1 MAQYLDHGTE
11 LEQTK
16 EKLPESFLGMRP
28 EPPPPPD
35 THAESEK
42 VLNPLETTILPDS
55 PRAESEAQSR
65 RFSDVEISSPMQ
77 TSAALPPSPTAVPF
91 HFRQPYR
98 SSSTTRSL
106 SQSPFSSIRSAADPL
121 PKQKTRP
128 RSTEFKSSKEIR
140 PLWLVERHR
149 SHQEPAPDEIYPSL
163 PSSHTTSRSSSVH
176 NVEGSERGQNGDY
189 EVKEAEHESTEAELG
204 PIMSTD
210 KHLVQSGLLDSQQ
223 ATPTASSFQI
233 PSTVLDLA
241 SPQSTGDSSPKVFA
255 EEKSQQSSSMSKNS
269 FLGAVLGGSA
279 ALALNAAIQNN
290 DPSPPDLSQEENE
303 EFERGLDDMVI
314 DTGTYQSENDT
325 LHQEEDSV
333 PQKRTKSRKKKQKAS
348 QFQPNQPFVAED
360 VEAKPSTNS
369 LSPEPPSPEIMRQL
383 QEHDAQDAM
392 DSWSPLVL
400 RSKKGKKGKKGKS
413 KALVERSPE
422 EGGPSS
428 ITKELH
434 RDNLQSS
441 LPTEVPESDTLAQE
455 MSREQIVH
463 IMTAAAQDSKDDT
476 EASRPA
482 TPVLQQPSEIPQ
494 DDLPHGEVPH
504 QVLPKTHSQDDFPQ
518 GNLPQ
523 DNFSQSPRN
532 LPQEGNLRS
541 DLLRDSSSAL
551 PSPVRNEVTFMDPF
565 LEQGHENVVQSPKA
579 TPASQ
584 KELDR
589 GDLAKAV
596 SPSLELSPR
605 ATPLP
610 DDDDEHDL
618 LDGRLETPASA
629 ALPHFDNKE
638 TEIAAENP
646 FDVPLIHD
654 ASAITPGPPRQSQDL
669 PAQPEQS
676 DANDYFVAL
685 SKNSLKNSKTAY
697 EGFSVEESG
706 SNEIQEKDRPHIV
719 VAPTTLEE
727 DRLEAFNEETAM
739 DVFKE
744 NQETVENEFGGFT
757 SKRKGRKGKMAIQS
771 FSVENSKTIE
781 SQQGQESFPE
791 TAASE
796 APEDHEA
803 TDLIDESAFDGPQSK
818 TERLEDK
825 WTGFNSKKQGG
836 KGKKVKPSFSIEDD
850 KATEIEEE
858 NELLS
863 KMATSE
869 APEGY
874 GARDLIDEH
883 AMQAPKSEMIEK
895 ESKGLIC
902 VPTNQTP
909 KPEVVEDGRTGF
921 DNETRGQEIERQDSR
936 TMDLKLG
943 SDDTEHQ
950 LERQLDGRED
960 MKDRPSS
967 LATTRTSQEVSAM
980 LRLGETD
987 NSIAGETNEGYPA
1000 VSKAEDNV
1008 QKLLEDQI
1016 YYNDNRNLPVAY
1028 EPATQ
1033 QLEEA
1038 SGKAQEGETSP
1049 NLDTS
1054 VASTDAARAV
1064 HDILAVENEPKS
1076 GGVMVTSTSVEGT
1089 ATDILSKED
1098 KLDRNAPKRK
1108 KKGKKGKRNEPSSWD
1123 EPEAIESAEVLDI
1136 PGAMNSPLVKEPVEE
1151 DELGRD
1157 APQEN
1162 KKKGKKGKKGELFS
1176 LDKPEIMEP
1185 LELSGP
1191 SAATETLRLEEE
1203 PTVKAI
1209 DEVFSRQS
1217 KKNEKG
1223 KKGKRKGVSRAVSD
1237 FRDEDEPKD
1246 VPTEMPPQGYYNARD
1261 LPTIASD
1268 FRDESQP
1275 NVVSSE
1281 PSQEIDP
1288 VEGRLAVATESREE
1302 VRPGVVLSEAPQDD
1316 DKVEDLPEGDKPPMR
1331 ADIGTPGDI
1340 AEPPVLIKLS
1350 RDNEN
1355 GKSREAPL
1363 EQEQDFMPPKSKRD
1377 KKKSKKS
1384 KKSNLFSLDD
1394 DETLTSGDGQT
1405 SATKDADKVER
1416 EQMILSRSDV
1426 VEEPEKTSQ
1435 RPQIEE
1441 VGDSMPFTNKKDKK
1455 KSKWSKKLNAF
1466 SLDEEIAPTLEFEPV
1481 SNHGDA
1487 EKEGHEQTLPSS
1499 IDVVDEPETFVGG
1512 LQQKGQVETKEA
1524 QPFVSQ
1530 TGITNAQS
1538 EQETAPEL
1546 NKDFEI
1552 DSNTDPPNASG
1563 DLVMV
1568 ESKRGEPV
1576 HGYFDPVSAH
1586 ATALG
1591 MPHKASSLVTPSPE
1605 QPTDASEAIT
1615 ANQANEFQENF
1626 SPAVG
1631 TEIDPLSSSMQT
1643 QKDKEGPEKAR
1654 PLIWEE
1660 EEASREPSAIF
1671 EESVETKDPAE
1682 RSNTPVS
1689 QDSKSWS
1696 RPGTSVQEIG
1706 STEIGQPGLRSEG
1719 FQESL
1724 VEEQPYRARDDIAT
1738 LVEAEPDESFENN
1751 REGKKNKTNKSGNPP
1766 ILDPEEE
1773 WSVANGREHASV
1785 TATRSVQGNDQT
1797 TEQQPRDD
1805 STPAGELRSDQEESA
1820 AAVKREQSPVLT
1832 EVGAIDEARDKEVV
1846 WDVPV
1851 QTVENREKQYDEVQ
1865 RNGSGVEDIPSSVVP
1880 ELPRG
1885 SGDTV
1890 RDTKSVTK
1898 VEPRGG
1904 IDKDEMVPAVE
1915 VGLSEAQE
1923 QHESN
1928 EKYAQ
1933 ELERAVPNSE
1943 PVADFEPLGGPDM
1956 DKPIPAVEIE
1966 MLDAQEQREYNE
1978 EYAKEL
1984 ERQLS
1989 PLQASERGN
1998 PSRDEADTSMLSQS
2012 NIIPVME
2019 RPYEE
2024 EHRPLARPPALED
2037 IIEESGSRS
2046 GSVQGSPAGRKDNF
2060 PPVKSTKKSKK
2071 GKKGKKQQP
2080 IIWEDETAT
2089 PPQEPESDQGVE
2101 PFITSLEEP
2110 GLEETDIARRV
2121 DLEEPIAQRS
2131 LEDRISPSPIK
2142 DFSTADKDHVINND
2156 SSGDYFTIQPSR
2168 PAEEDVG
2175 REDVRE
2181 FRQALPTEPPYST
2194 SNQSPAQEPQ
2204 IAHASVPR
2212 DDAVK
2217 TDNQEDD
2224 FGSVATD
2231 SHDKSRTETEP
2242 AEEHV
2247 EDIFGPVPTNF
2258 TKNKGKKSGEKA
2270 SAREPS
2276 PQALG
2281 QEDLMDRPNDLE
2293 TQATDIMVE
2302 RSPSRLRFS
2311 QPPLYEEDERLSVAE
2326 GSPTSRRRS
2335 GSMGEVAAAVG
2346 LGVSALAVEDFVGR
2360 NSNKEERRDKK
2371 AKEDVRWTDFEAGI
2385 GKSENP
2391 LDKEVLPVEEQE
2403 HCQTP
2408 ESGNAVRDRQHQRA
2422 TPPQSPRSATYEA
2435 IADHP
2440 VVGDLGQSSETPQN
2454 RDSAIYVSGSPVI
2467 SEEIPYH
2474 RAARDSGYPD
2484 TEASPVIDDELENS
2498 DNPTEVESGV
2508 AAGERIGRLHS
2519 RARESERQSST
2530 SRNQFEVSVEASSDY
2545 DVSVSR
2551 PNERRKRS
2559 KRRSGAAYD
2568 SDDSADSGFDIQR
2581 RRRRQAMAGEP
2592 REPSPVSSTTK
2603 DRSSA
2608 LFGSSPSAREET
2620 VVKVQDQDA
2629 SPHYD
2634 PVREE
2639 PTWSFDHEGPPQ
2651 QRSRVASRERRSGNN
2666 IEHALESI
2674 GYEIPTGQYEGAGP
2688 SLFGDP
2694 RSHENDSQILDKS
2707 PHLSENRGRQRLN
2720 TISED
2725 SADGSPL
2732 QKKDKRAM
2740 SDVGSPESGVKGR
2753 RMRSPSVDDDVVGE
2767 YVSTYDPISRQS
2779 WPAADEE
2786 RHAVDER
2793 SRSRNSDHMATF
2805 SSRQSALPDITPR
2818 HKEGEYRTAS
2828 AASMQSEKNSIHAI
2842 IQTPDQIRSA
2852 SGLSYR
2858 SSGTPPLRRV
2868 DRSASG
2874 DLRGASR
2881 KGQGQDQAKN
2891 HAKSSSEF
2899 EPEPEPE
2906 FDVAIPSSSTYDPIT
2921 DKGKS
2926 RADMADVYV
2935 SLHPT
2940 L

>member
-1 MAQYLDHGTE
+1 MLEAGSVAQYLDHGTE
-11 LEQTK
+11 LERTE

-35 THAESEK
+35 TRAESEK
-42 VLNPLETTILPDS
+42 VLNPLETTSLPDS

-65 RFSDVEISSPMQ
+65 RSSDAEISSPIQ
-77 TSAALPPSPTAVPF
+77 TPAALPPSPTAVPF

-106 SQSPFSSIRSAADPL
+106 SQTPFSSNRSAADAL

-149 SHQEPAPDEIYPSL
+149 SHQEPAPDETYPSL

-189 EVKEAEHESTEAELG
+189 EVKEAEHEPTEVELG
-204 PIMSTD
+204 PTMSTD
-210 KHLVQSGLLDSQQ
+210 EHLIQSGLLDSQQ
-223 ATPTASSFQI
+223 ATPTASSFQDS
-233 PSTVLDLA
+233 STVLDLA
-241 SPQSTGDSSPKVFA
+241 LPQSTGATGDSSPKAFA
-255 EEKSQQSSSMSKNS
+255 EESSQQSSSMLKNS
-269 FLGAVLGGSA
+269 VLGAVLGGSA

-290 DPSPPDLSQEENE
+290 DPSPPELSQEENE
-303 EFERGLDDMVI
+303 EFERGLDDMVK
-314 DTGTYQSENDT
+314 DTGTYQSDNDS
-325 LHQEEDSV
+325 LHQEEDFV

-369 LSPEPPSPEIMRQL
+369 LCPEPPSPESMRQL
-383 QEHDAQDAM
+383 QEHDAQDAV

-413 KALVERSPE
+413 KALVERSQE
-422 EGGPSS
+422 EDGPSS
-428 ITKELH
+428 IIKELH
-434 RDNLQSS
+434 RDSLQAS
-441 LPTEVPESDTLAQE
+441 LPTEVPESHTLAQE

-463 IMTAAAQDSKDDT
+463 IMTAAAQDAKDDT
-476 EASRPA
+476 EPSHSA
-482 TPVLQQPSEIPQ
+482 TPVRQEPSEIPQ

-504 QVLPKTHSQDDFPQ
+504 QVLSKTQSQDDFPQ

-523 DNFSQSPRN
+523 ENLSQSPRS
-532 LPQEGNLRS
+532 LPQDGNLRS
-541 DLLRDSSSAL
+541 DLLQDSSSAL
-551 PSPVRNEVTFMDPF
+551 PTPIPTEVTFADPF
-565 LEQGHENVVQSPKA
+565 LEQGHETVLQPPKT
-579 TPASQ
+579 TPTSQ
-584 KELDR
+584 EELDS
-589 GDLAKAV
+589 GDLTKAV

-618 LDGRLETPASA
+618 FDGRLETPASA
-629 ALPHFDNKE
+629 ALPHLDNKRM
-638 TEIAAENP
+638 EIAAENP
-646 FDVPLIHD
+646 LDVPLIHD
-654 ASAITPGPPRQSQDL
+654 SSAITPGPSKQSLDL

-685 SKNSLKNSKTAY
+685 SKNNLKNGKTAS
-697 EGFSVEESG
+697 EDFSVEDSG
-706 SNEIQEKDRPHIV
+706 STDIQVKNRPSPLA
-719 VAPTTLEE
+719 VAPTTSEE
-727 DRLEAFNEETAM
+727 GRLEDLNEETAM
-739 DVFKE
+739 DVSKE
-744 NQETVENEFGGFT
+744 NQETVENEYGGVT
-757 SKRKGRKGKMAIQS
+757 SKGKGRKGKKAKQG

-781 SQQGQESFPE
+781 SEEMQESFPE
-791 TAASE
+791 VAASE

-803 TDLIDESAFDGPQSK
+803 TNLIDESAFDVPQSK
-818 TERLEDK
+818 TERLDNWTKEDR
-825 WTGFNSKKQGG
+825 

-858 NELLS
+858 NEFLS

-874 GARDLIDEH
+874 GAIDLIDENVMH
-883 AMQAPKSEMIEK
+883 APKAEMSENEP
-895 ESKGLIC
+895 KGLID
-902 VPTNQTP
+902 VPTNQTS
-909 KPEVVEDGRTGF
+909 KPEVVEDRGMDF
-921 DNETRGQEIERQDSR
+921 DNRNRGQEIERQDSR
-936 TMDLKLG
+936 TLDLKLG
-943 SDDTEHQ
+943 SDETDYQ
-950 LERQLDGRED
+950 LERQGDGRED
-960 MKDRPSS
+960 TNDRPSS

-980 LRLGETD
+980 LRLGETES
-987 NSIAGETNEGYPA
+987 SIAGETNEGYPA

-1008 QKLLEDQI
+1008 QKPSEDQI
-1016 YYNDNRNLPVAY
+1016 YYNDHRNLSVAY
-1028 EPATQ
+1028 EPAIQ

-1064 HDILAVENEPKS
+1064 QDILAVENEPKS
-1076 GGVMVTSTSVEGT
+1076 GGVMVTSPSVEGT

-1098 KLDRNAPKRK
+1098 ALDWDAPKRK
-1108 KKGKKGKRNEPSSWD
+1108 KKGKKGKKNEASSWD
-1123 EPEAIESAEVLDI
+1123 EPEAIESAEVLNI
-1136 PGAMNSPLVKEPVEE
+1136 PGAMNSPLVKEPMEE
-1151 DELGRD
+1151 DEVGRD
-1157 APQEN
+1157 APQE
-1162 KKKGKKGKKGELFS
+1162 KKKKKSKKGKKGELLS

-1185 LELSGP
+1185 VELSGP
-1191 SAATETLRLEEE
+1191 TAATETLRSEEE

-1209 DEVFSRQS
+1209 DEVSSRKS

-1237 FRDEDEPKD
+1237 FRDEDEPND
-1246 VPTEMPPQGYYNARD
+1246 VPTETPPQGYYNARD
-1261 LPTIASD
+1261 LPIIASD
-1268 FRDESQP
+1268 FKDESQP

-1281 PSQEIDP
+1281 PLQEIDR

-1302 VRPGVVLSEAPQDD
+1302 VRPSVVISEAKKDD
-1316 DKVEDLPEGDKPPMR
+1316 SKVEDLPEGDMPPMQ
-1331 ADIGTPGDI
+1331 ADIGTPGDV

-1355 GKSREAPL
+1355 GKPREAPL
-1363 EQEQDFMPPKSKRD
+1363 EQEEDFMPPKSKRD

-1394 DETLTSGDGQT
+1394 DETLTTGDGQT
-1405 SATKDADKVER
+1405 SATRNSDKTER
-1416 EQMILSRSDV
+1416 EQTIPSRSDV
-1426 VEEPEKTSQ
+1426 VEEPEKTAQ
-1435 RPQIEE
+1435 QPQIEE

-1455 KSKWSKKLNAF
+1455 KSKRSKKLNAF
-1466 SLDEEIAPTLEFEPV
+1466 SLDEEIAPTLEYEPV
-1481 SNHGDA
+1481 SNHRDA
-1487 EKEGHEQTLPSS
+1487 EKEAHEQTLPSS
-1499 IDVVDEPETFVGG
+1499 VDVVDEPETLAGG
-1512 LQQKGQVETKEA
+1512 LQQKDRVEIKEA
-1524 QPFVSQ
+1524 QPFASQ
-1530 TGITNAQS
+1530 TDITNEQYAQENS
-1538 EQETAPEL
+1538 PEL
-1546 NKDFEI
+1546 NKDSEM

-1568 ESKRGEPV
+1568 ERKRGEPV
-1576 HGYFDPVSAH
+1576 HGDFDPVSAH

-1591 MPHKASSLVTPSPE
+1591 MPHKASSLVTPPLE
-1605 QPTDASEAIT
+1605 QPVDASEAIT
-1615 ANQANEFQENF
+1615 ANQANELQENF

-1631 TEIDPLSSSMQT
+1631 TDIDPLSSFTLIQN
-1643 QKDKEGPEKAR
+1643 DKEGPEKAR
-1654 PLIWEE
+1654 PLIREE
-1660 EEASREPSAIF
+1660 EGASREPSVVF
-1671 EESVETKDPAE
+1671 EKSVATEDPAE

-1696 RPGTSVQEIG
+1696 RPETSAQEIG
-1706 STEIGQPGLRSEG
+1706 STEIFQPGLRSEDDQG
-1719 FQESL
+1719 FRDSSA
-1724 VEEQPYRARDDIAT
+1724 EEQPSQARDENPT
-1738 LVEAEPDESFENN
+1738 VLEAGPDESFENI
-1751 REGKKNKTNKSGNPP
+1751 REGKTNKTTKSGNTP

-1773 WSVANGREHASV
+1773 WSTADGREHASV
-1785 TATRSVQGNDQT
+1785 TATRSVQGNEKT

-1820 AAVKREQSPVLT
+1820 AAVKREQSPILT
-1832 EVGAIDEARDKEVV
+1832 NVGAIDEARDKEVV

-1851 QTVENREKQYDEVQ
+1851 QTVENAEKQHDEVQ
-1865 RNGSGVEDIPSSVVP
+1865 RDGSGVEDISSSVAP
-1880 ELPRG
+1880 DLPRE

-1890 RDTKSVTK
+1890 RNTKSVTN
-1898 VEPRGG
+1898 VEPLGG
-1904 IDKDEMVPAVE
+1904 LDKDELIPAVE
-1915 VGLSEAQE
+1915 VGLLDAQE
-1923 QHESN
+1923 QHEHN
-1928 EKYAQ
+1928 KKYAQ
-1933 ELERAVPNSE
+1933 ELERAVSNSE
-1943 PVADFEPLGGPDM
+1943 PVADFQPLGGPDM
-1956 DKPIPAVEIE
+1956 GKSTPAVEIE

-1989 PLQASERGN
+1989 PLQESERGN
-1998 PSRDEADTSMLSQS
+1998 PSRDGVDTPMFSQS
-2012 NIIPVME
+2012 GIVPVME

-2046 GSVQGSPAGRKDNF
+2046 GSVQGSPAGGKDNF
-2060 PPVKSTKKSKK
+2060 SPVKSTKKSKK

-2080 IIWEDETAT
+2080 IIWEDDTAT

-2101 PFITSLEEP
+2101 PFIPSLEGS

-2121 DLEEPIAQRS
+2121 DLEEPMEQRS
-2131 LEDRISPSPIK
+2131 LEDRISPSPVG
-2142 DFSTADKDHVINND
+2142 DFNTADKDYVIKDD
-2156 SSGDYFTIQPSR
+2156 SSRDYFAIQPSR

-2175 REDVRE
+2175 REDTRE
-2181 FRQALPTEPPYST
+2181 FRQALLTEPPYST
-2194 SNQSPAQEPQ
+2194 SNRSPAQEPQ
-2204 IAHASVPR
+2204 TAQASVPR

-2217 TDNQEDD
+2217 TDNQDD
-2224 FGSVATD
+2224 GFDTFAAN

-2242 AEEHV
+2242 VEEHV
-2247 EDIFGPVPTNF
+2247 EDNFDSAPTNF
-2258 TKNKGKKSGEKA
+2258 TKNKGKKSGKQA
-2270 SAREPS
+2270 LAREPS

-2281 QEDLMDRPNDLE
+2281 QEDLMDRPKDFE
-2293 TQATDIMVE
+2293 TQATDIMIE
-2302 RSPSRLRFS
+2302 RSPSRLHSSRS
-2311 QPPLYEEDERLSVAE
+2311 SLYEEDDQFSVAE
-2326 GSPTSRRRS
+2326 ERPTSRRRS
-2335 GSMGEVAAAVG
+2335 GSMGGVAAAVG
-2346 LGVSALAVEDFVGR
+2346 LGVSALAAKNLTRRD
-2360 NSNKEERRDKK
+2360 SKEEERLDKK
-2371 AKEDVRWTDFEAGI
+2371 AKEEGRWTDFEAGI
-2385 GKSENP
+2385 GKSESP
-2391 LDKEVLPVEEQE
+2391 LDREVLPVEEE
-2403 HCQTP
+2403 HRQTP
-2408 ESGNAVRDRQHQRA
+2408 ESGHGVRERQHQRA
-2422 TPPQSPRSATYEA
+2422 IPPQSPPSTNYEA

-2440 VVGDLGQSSETPQN
+2440 VVGDLGQSSETPQI

-2484 TEASPVIDDELENS
+2484 TEASPIIDDELENP
-2498 DNPTEVESGV
+2498 DDPTGVESGV

-2519 RARESERQSST
+2519 RAPESERQSST

-2551 PNERRKRS
+2551 PKERRKRS

-2568 SDDSADSGFDIQR
+2568 SDDSTDSGFDIQR
-2581 RRRRQAMAGEP
+2581 RRRREAMAGEP
-2592 REPSPVSSTTK
+2592 RKPSPVSSTTK

-2620 VVKVQDQDA
+2620 MVKVQDQDA
-2629 SPHYD
+2629 SPRYD
-2634 PVREE
+2634 PIHEE
-2639 PTWSFDHEGPPQ
+2639 PTWSFDHERPPQ
-2651 QRSRVASRERRSGNN
+2651 QRSRVASRERRSGDNP
-2666 IEHALESI
+2666 EHALESL
-2674 GYEIPTGQYEGAGP
+2674 GYEIPSGQYEDAGP
-2688 SLFGDP
+2688 SLFGGP
-2694 RSHENDSQILDKS
+2694 RSHENDSQIPAKS

-2732 QKKDKRAM
+2732 HKKDKRAM

-2753 RMRSPSVDDDVVGE
+2753 RMRSPSIDDDVAGE
-2767 YVSTYDPISRQS
+2767 YVSTDDPISRQN

-2786 RHAVDER
+2786 KHAVDER

-2805 SSRQSALPDITPR
+2805 SSRQSALSDITPG

-2828 AASMQSEKNSIHAI
+2828 AASMQSENSIHAI
-2842 IQTPDQIRSA
+2842 IRTPDQVRSA

-2881 KGQGQDQAKN
+2881 KGQAKS

-2899 EPEPEPE
+2899 EPEPEL
-2906 FDVAIPSSSTYDPIT
+2906 DITIPSSSTYDPIT